1 MQIKLRVS
9 KITLLALHLLNLYGW
24 GELVGSCS
32 LWPLP
37 ALPIEHMF
45 QLTSHGKCHL
55 CSPSKIWRLR
65 MSDLLRMTYMNTT
78 VIHGDIADSGQMF
91 KYWSWALTL
100 HMFSEVQN
108 AAVSLVLI
116 FHLLQVEVDLTI
128 PDIIE
133 VCTAQSLLSLYV
145 LYLHTGGGKDS
156 GTMLLRCI
164 KAREF
169 WQRSY
174 KC

>member
-24 GELVGSCS
+24 GELVGSRS

-55 CSPSKIWRLR
+55 C
-65 MSDLLRMTYMNTT
+65 RMTYMNTT

-108 AAVSLVLI
+108 AAVSLALI

-145 LYLHTGGGKDS
+145 LYLHTGGAWERFRNNA
-156 GTMLLRCI
+156 T
-164 KAREF
+164 
-169 WQRSY
+169 QVY
-174 KC
+174 